1 MPHCLFHSKVENR
14 LGAKRNSAKWKK
26 EKNLKILKE
35 IQTKHTF
42 NSGNSITHPHSTT
55 SAPTRSERQQINKNI
70 IKSQYDINRQKTGYQ
85 NKGILVDLQ
94 KLKWHIKG
102 KMRLLA

>member
-1 MPHCLFHSKVENR
+1 M
-14 LGAKRNSAKWKK
+14 
-26 EKNLKILKE
+26 KE
-35 IQTKHTF
+35 IQNKHTF

-70 IKSQYDINRQKTGYQ
+70 IKSQYDINRQTTGYQ
-85 NKGILVDLQ
+85 NKGRLVDLQ